1 MSIKLLPHT
10 CRALY
15 CHSGLPDD
23 LGIQYQSYK
32 KTDIVAQDAHI
43 EIRPGLGHT
52 GAEPFDEQHGW
63 YRAHR
68 GLSGSVTYTAQ
79 RKGWSPFEHRV
90 FPTPLRNAVI
100 SMLMCQNQDHFL
112 AASSSS
118 SYRGAGGTDSE
129 SQRRIAGGETDGEEI
144 VQKISAEDPSYTPP
158 FTPHTLTAG
167 SSATSSTAMTTS
179 NHTTPMGS
187 PAMSPSGSLGGR
199 LTRGAAAQALQSAR
213 AAASAQLLN
222 ACRGRRISGLPKF
235 VIYNILEYLVSNFVL
250 LASLSTYLGRVY
262 IVCALSSVTI
272 P

>member
-1 MSIKLLPHT
+1 MPVKLLPHT

-32 KTDIVAQDAHI
+32 KTDVVAQDAHI

-90 FPTPLRNAVI
+90 FPTPLRKAVI

-118 SYRGAGGTDSE
+118 SYTGAGGTS
-129 SQRRIAGGETDGEEI
+129 SGAQSRIGDGEANGEEI
-144 VQKISAEDPSYTPP
+144 VQKISADDPSYTPP
-158 FTPHTLTAG
+158 FAPQAISTR
-167 SSATSSTAMTTS
+167 SSTGSTAMVAS
-179 NHTTPMGS
+179 NNNTPNGS

-199 LTRGAAAQALQSAR
+199 LTRGAAAQALQSAQ
-213 AAASAQLLN
+213 AAASAQLLS
-222 ACRGRRISGLPKF
+222 ACRGRRFSGLPKF
-235 VIYNILEYLVSNFVL
+235 VIYNILEYLVRGFACLFV
-250 LASLSTYLGRVY
+250 
-262 IVCALSSVTI
+262 I
-272 P
+272 